1 MEEKYV
7 KDIYKEIAI
16 RFDQSRGYY
25 WKGIKNFLLSI
36 DSGIILDMG
45 CGNGKNMLLRKDC
58 KAIGFDFCENN
69 VKICKEKKLE
79 VMIADIRRVPYRNN
93 AFDTVISV
101 AVLHH
106 VKDNRKESVKEM
118 LRVLKP
124 GGLLFLQVWA
134 DTVTKTKKFIHI
146 EGNDYFVT
154 WYVNKEKTLKRYYH
168 LFSLDELRNLFE
180 DLNVDIIDLQE
191 ELNNYY
197 IIIKKNSY

>member
-7 KDIYKEIAI
+7 KDIYNEIAI

-25 WKGIKNFLLSI
+25 WKGIKNFLLRI

-79 VMIADIRRVPYRNN
+79 VMIADIRRVPYRDN

-106 VKDNRKESVKEM
+106 VKDNRKDAVKEM

-124 GGLLFLQVWA
+124 GGLLFLQVWG
-134 DTVTKTKKFIHI
+134 DIVEKTKKFIHI

-168 LFSLDELRNLFE
+168 LFSIDELRNLFE
-180 DLNVDIIDLQE
+180 DLNVEIINLQE
-191 ELNNYY
+191 EMNNYY
-197 IIIKKNSY
+197 IIIKKI